1 MFDSLFGAEGSLIVR
16 FVVAFVIVLGLIA
29 LTFWLIRRFGGTRV
43 GGTAA
48 ARGRQPRLAVVDA
61 APVDGRRRLVLVRRD
76 NVEHLLM
83 IGGPTDLVV
92 EENIV
97 RAVPVTQPRETPV
110 PRTPGAVEA
119 ASATRPPADEW
130 ASEPAPRAQPE
141 LPRDLAPRPS
151 FPRPDALT
159 RTPRP
164 SALDALTRATD
175 PLARLSEP
183 PLRPSLPPSLSPR
196 PLEPPPALETEAE
209 PRPAPAGADAALA
222 NMAQRLE
229 AALRR
234 PGAPPDSPGP
244 AVDLTQTES
253 PATAPNGGRTDEKAP
268 DKAIKS
274 KSVLD
279 SLEEEMASLLG
290 RPPGKE

>member
-29 LTFWLIRRFGGTRV
+29 LTFWLVRRFGATRV
-43 GGTAA
+43 GTAA

-61 APVDGRRRLVLVRRD
+61 ASVDGRRRLVLVRRD

-83 IGGPTDLVV
+83 IGGPSDMVV
-92 EENIV
+92 EQNIM
-97 RAVPVTQPRETPV
+97 RAVPVTQPREVPV

-119 ASATRPPADEW
+119 ASATRPPPDEW
-130 ASEPAPRAQPE
+130 PGPQQDLPAPRPQPE
-141 LPRDLAPRPS
+141 PRDLARPAFPRPDAPARPDTLARAPRPSLDPLTRPSLPQSLAPRPS
-151 FPRPDALT
+151 EAAPIVPAVEPDG
-159 RTPRP
+159 
-164 SALDALTRATD
+164 
-175 PLARLSEP
+175 EQ
-183 PLRPSLPPSLSPR
+183 
-196 PLEPPPALETEAE
+196 
-209 PRPAPAGADAALA
+209 RPAPAGADAALA

-234 PGAPPDSPGP
+234 PGAPGAQPETPERPSLDFSP
-244 AVDLTQTES
+244 AES
-253 PATAPNGGRTDEKAP
+253 PATAPSTAP
-268 DKAIKS
+268 PRADDKAAKS

>member
-1 MFDSLFGAEGSLIVR
+1 
-16 FVVAFVIVLGLIA
+16 
-29 LTFWLIRRFGGTRV
+29 
-43 GGTAA
+43 
-48 ARGRQPRLAVVDA
+48 
-61 APVDGRRRLVLVRRD
+61 
-76 NVEHLLM
+76 M
-83 IGGPTDLVV
+83 IGGPTDIVV

-130 ASEPAPRAQPE
+130 AAEPPPRNLPE
-141 LPRDLAPRPS
+141 PPRDLAPRPS
-151 FPRPDALT
+151 FPRPDALQ
-159 RTPRP
+159 RPDALARAPRP
-164 SALDALTRATD
+164 TALDALTRATD
-175 PLARLSEP
+175 PLARLSD
-183 PLRPSLPPSLSPR
+183 PLVRPSLPPSLTPR
-196 PLEPPPALETEAE
+196 PIEPPQPMPQAEPETE

-234 PGAPPDSPGP
+234 PGAPADQPDRP
-244 AVDLTQTES
+244 AVDLAPSES
-253 PATAPNGGRTDEKAP
+253 PATAPNGGRTDEKTP
-268 DKAIKS
+268 DKTVKS